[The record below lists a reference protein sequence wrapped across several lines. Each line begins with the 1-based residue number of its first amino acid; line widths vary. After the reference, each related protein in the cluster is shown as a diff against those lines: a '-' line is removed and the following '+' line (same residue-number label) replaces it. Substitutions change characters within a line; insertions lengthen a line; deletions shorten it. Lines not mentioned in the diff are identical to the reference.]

1 MAHATNRTEML
12 AKALKRAR
20 EDFSLHNARV
30 FARSVIEAPSDVFAA
45 KPLTFL
51 PLDQSNSNPWRAA
64 AEAVAGD
71 PAQRYDP
78 VDRGEP
84 GRFAASGRY
93 LKERYGPDSSTW
105 SPPEGLDP
113 DGPTT
118 ALAAVIPAMLE
129 GDFADAIDKLRDT
142 TRRWPEQ
149 CDLHRALFFALDRT
163 GKGDGFVTPD
173 QVDELH
179 SHVETFGELVAELGL
194 EPSSFS
200 MRWELPE
207 MPLQLPLAT
216 RTDVRAA
223 YAAHRLAAGDRDAA
237 EQALDW
243 AIIADKDPDPA
254 RAALSR
260 RAATA
265 VESLIAFKNER
276 WDELAGLAAE
286 LSAPG
291 ADSDDNTAEALVAL
305 GYGFAALALMEQGS
319 SGNAM
324 IRAAESYQFVA
335 VNAWL
340 DLQLGLRARRAG
352 DEDTAQRHFGAGM
365 QLMRLPALYEAA
377 AAVQPSPRARRRAE
391 HAARAARDAASRDAL
406 RRVVGDTLYPILPG
420 DIVTDGEGSEHEFG
434 VYMGEDRVYTRDGQ
448 RQLVDLPEAR
458 TVHYDVR
465 QVDPLTAI
473 TNPDLAWVSTLAQLT
488 ALCGW
493 DADSPE
499 ALLLDTV
506 LRPEYRQ
513 QRSITTLAELVD
525 HLRNS
530 GDEHA
535 RSVHD
540 RIRFRITDPSPL
552 VDRTAG
558 GPISLGV
565 SGHQVDFPDATSAR
579 LAQEPAAI
587 SPDGTPDQDL
597 RAVAE
602 SAGIQLNAED
612 ERRVRVS
619 PAEVPPAERTVP
631 VSPSQV
637 RPGDLLI
644 SGGKTYVSLG
654 NSTLLDIE
662 SRGILREDDLADG
675 VSFTGPEEGYFR
687 PVGRQGEWAAFAKA
701 LSTAGGVAAAPKVS
715 ADPLKVVPPPKFP
728 QLSAESEDQI
738 DVPALV
744 REMGGAPQAGELF
757 DRVVPMSMMSRAMIK
772 AISSGAVKL
781 NADRT
786 VTLPEPA
793 SEPMLDLPASATRP
807 HIERRDPGDAV
818 KLWQET
824 TFHVGVGTERPVMW
838 SPAEAGSMLVTG
850 RTGSGTSVF
859 VQGAVTEAQIS
870 GWDIIWLDRHVDAD
884 TYAET
889 IANVHTL
896 SAQRTA
902 DQAPV
907 LVVLDEYQAFS
918 RKFAA
923 AHTKAEVAQLSN
935 QMLDMLEL
943 ARSSRVHL
951 LLATH
956 DLHAQ
961 TIPSTWLPHFGAAVA
976 MGQPSE
982 MALRKLSDGVK
993 VPSEAFPRAVRGRAA
1008 FFDRTQP
1015 GTYQV
1020 VQTYL
1025 PTQAKDALA
1034 FAFGEDEM
1042 ARMDPELT
1050 RKLVERPDRPLT
1062 PHEFIAG
1069 INGGPKLWDAVGE
1082 ITQNK
1087 NPVDSMLGSMMG
1099 ALFGRPASAP
1109 TVDPSKP
1116 NHFYFD
1122 SLGDPLTCTE
1132 DHNHP
1137 SGPDDEPGHNVK
1149 IRAQHELE
1157 RLPEPITRR
1166 VAPRDGDRR
1175 DPAPVSELGLG
1186 IGPDGER
1193 VTYAPATDGPLLI
1206 IGDRGR
1212 GKTSMVSGLNR
1223 EAEVLGWDT
1232 VWLET
1237 QKTSR
1242 YVRDRLD
1249 EVREEIGRRVVGAS
1263 DVSKPMLVTLDDS
1276 LFTDWG
1282 DESRTEI
1289 SSLVTTLLEKGPEV
1303 NVHLVAATGPRQRD
1317 YFLSLWP
1324 AGAAVLLTGAPTA
1337 EESSALFGDAADLLP
1352 RSGWEGSGKMVLVRD
1367 PKVTEGFLPA
1377 PLRAYT
1383 ERPPKRYDDF

>member
-30 FARSVIEAPSDVFAA
+30 FARSVIEAPPDVFAA

-51 PLDQSNSNPWRAA
+51 PLDQSSSYRWRAA
-64 AEAVAGD
+64 AESARNAEELVD
-71 PAQRYDP
+71 PNAAAELARANATSRYI
-78 VDRGEP
+78 
-84 GRFAASGRY
+84 
-93 LKERYGPDSSTW
+93 KEKYSPDSSTW
-105 SPPEGLDP
+105 SPPDGLDP
-113 DGPTT
+113 DGPAA
-118 ALAAVIPAMLE
+118 ALAKVVSEMSRGNYVAARQ
-129 GDFADAIDKLRDT
+129 LRDAMA
-142 TRRWPEQ
+142 RWPEQ
-149 CDLHRALFFALDRT
+149 CDLRRAYVFAGTKVRRGDNLAGSDALTMVMDGGLD
-163 GKGDGFVTPD
+163 
-173 QVDELH
+173 
-179 SHVETFGELVAELGL
+179 TFGELVAELGL
-194 EPSSFS
+194 EPDTFS
-200 MRWELPE
+200 MVWELPE
-207 MPLQLPLAT
+207 VPLQLPLVT
-216 RTDVRAA
+216 RTDVRTA
-223 YAAHRLAAGDRDAA
+223 YAAHAFAAGDQDAA
-237 EQALDW
+237 NRELDL
-243 AIIADKDPDPA
+243 AILADKDTDLS
-254 RAALSR
+254 RVALSR

-265 VESLIAFKNER
+265 VESMIAFKNER

-291 ADSDDNTAEALVAL
+291 ADRDDNTAEALVAL

-324 IRAAESYQFVA
+324 LRAAESYQFVA

-352 DEDTAQRHFGAGM
+352 DEDSAQRHFGAGL
-365 QLMRLPALYEAA
+365 QQMRLPELYEAA
-377 AAVQPSPRARRRAE
+377 AAVQPSPRARRRE
-391 HAARAARDAASRDAL
+391 ERAALNKQSSDAL
-406 RRVVGDTLYPILPG
+406 RSMVGDTLDPILPG
-420 DIVTDGEGSEHEFG
+420 DVVTDGEGSEHEFG

-448 RQLVDLPEAR
+448 RRLVDLPEAR

-493 DADSPE
+493 DADTPE
-499 ALLLDTV
+499 ALLLDKI

-530 GDEHA
+530 GDKHA
-535 RSVHD
+535 RAVHD

-552 VDRTAG
+552 VDHTAE
-558 GPISLGV
+558 GPVSLRG
-565 SGHQVDFPDATSAR
+565 SGRRVDFPDATSAR
-579 LAQEPAAI
+579 RAQEQTAT
-587 SPDGTPDQDL
+587 SPDGAADQAL
-597 RAVAE
+597 RAASE

-619 PAEVPPAERTVP
+619 PTETPPVDRTVA

-644 SGGKTYVSLG
+644 TGGKTYVSLG
-654 NSTLLDIE
+654 NRTLLDIE
-662 SRGILREDDLADG
+662 SRGIVREDELADE
-675 VSFTGPEEGYFR
+675 VPFTGSEEGYFR

-701 LSTAGGVAAAPKVS
+701 LSTEDVVTAAPKVS
-715 ADPLKVVPPPKFP
+715 VDPLKVVPPSKFP
-728 QLSAESEDQI
+728 QLAAESEDQI

-744 REMGGAPQAGELF
+744 REMGGSPQAGELF

-786 VTLPEPA
+786 VTLPEQDTA
-793 SEPMLDLPASATRP
+793 EDPMLNLPASAIRP
-807 HIERRDPGDAV
+807 RVTMRQPDEAV
-818 KLWQET
+818 KLWEET
-824 TFHVGVGTERPVMW
+824 VFHVGIGTGGPVTW
-838 SPAEAGSMLVTG
+838 SPAEAGSMMVTG
-850 RTGSGTSVF
+850 RTGSGTSMF
-859 VQGAVTEAQIS
+859 VGGMITQARLS
-870 GWDIIWLDRHVDAD
+870 GWEVIWLDRFNDAD
-884 TYAET
+884 TYAEMV
-889 IANVHTL
+889 ANAHAL
-896 SAQRTA
+896 STRRTV

-907 LVVLDEYQAFS
+907 LVVLDEFQAFS

-923 AHTKAEVAQLSN
+923 AHTKAEVAQLHN

-943 ARSSRVHL
+943 ASTARVHPL
-951 LLATH
+951 LVTH

-976 MGQPSE
+976 MGRPSE
-982 MALRKLSDGVK
+982 MALRKLAGDVK
-993 VPSEAFPRAVRGRAA
+993 VPSEAFPKDVRGRGV
-1008 FFDRTQP
+1008 FFDRAQP
-1015 GTYQV
+1015 GTYQA

-1042 ARMDPELT
+1042 ARMDPELA

-1069 INGGPKLWDAVGE
+1069 INGGPKLWDAVGD
-1082 ITQNK
+1082 IAQNK
-1087 NPVDSMLGSMMG
+1087 TPVDSVLGSTMG

-1109 TVDPSKP
+1109 MVDQSKP

-1137 SGPDDEPGHNVK
+1137 SGPDDEPGMNVRV
-1149 IRAQHELE
+1149 RAEHELE
-1157 RLPEPITRR
+1157 RLPEPVDRP
-1166 VAPRDGDRR
+1166 VAPRDGDRS
-1175 DPAPVSELGLG
+1175 ASVSELGLG
-1186 IGPDGER
+1186 VGSDGER
-1193 VTYAPATDGPLLI
+1193 RTYAPATDGPLLI

-1212 GKTSMVSGLNR
+1212 GKTSMVRGLYR
-1223 EAEVLGWDT
+1223 EAEALGWET
-1232 VWLET
+1232 VCLET

-1249 EVREEIGRRVVGAS
+1249 EVREEVGRRVVGAS
-1263 DVSKPMLVTLDDS
+1263 GVSKPVLITLDDS

-1289 SSLVTTLLEKGPEV
+1289 STLVTTLLEKGPKV
-1303 NVHLVAATGPRQRD
+1303 NVHLVAATGPRQLD

-1324 AGAAVLLTGAPTA
+1324 AGAAVLLTGQPAT
-1337 EESSALFGDAADLLP
+1337 EEASALFGDAADLLP

-1367 PKVTEGFLPA
+1367 PKVTGGFLPA
-1377 PLRAYT
+1377 PLRAYI
-1383 ERPPKRYDDF
+1383 ERQPKRYDDL